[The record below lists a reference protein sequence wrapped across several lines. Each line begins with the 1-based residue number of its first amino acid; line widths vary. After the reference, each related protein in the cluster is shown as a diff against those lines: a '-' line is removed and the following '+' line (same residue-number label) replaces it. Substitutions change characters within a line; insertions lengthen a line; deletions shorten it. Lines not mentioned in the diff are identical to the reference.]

1 MGKAAA
7 SGNIFQLIVTAEA
20 IAGKVP
26 GKSFQECF
34 RMVSAP
40 AGLVII
46 QADWRQPVFSGSI
59 QPHVGPGLCC
69 FPVLL
74 QHLAGRFIRM
84 DDIPFQQ
91 MFMKSFIYRRHV
103 VQAAL
108 DDPVGQRRP
117 PKLHTQLFPVCSL
130 KRLEAFT
137 ESEKTLAEVIEFLQ
151 GNKMSED

>member
-1 MGKAAA
+1 M
-7 SGNIFQLIVTAEA
+7 
-20 IAGKVP
+20 VP
-26 GKSFQECF
+26 
-34 RMVSAP
+34 AP

-46 QADWRQPVFSGSI
+46 QADRRQPVVSGSI
-59 QPHVGPGLCC
+59 QPHVGFGLCC

-74 QHLAGRFIRM
+74 QHLSGRFIRM

-117 PKLHTQLFPVCSL
+117 PEISPSCFQS
-130 KRLEAFT
+130 A
-137 ESEKTLAEVIEFLQ
+137 S
-151 GNKMSED
+151 